1 MAYKKFIGL
10 IGCGYWGK
18 NLARDF
24 NYLGVLRRVSD
35 SNNDAKNE
43 VNRISKNILS
53 VFSNAISSSVIAK
66 GTTFLKGKENSQIFN
81 KNVNIVDKSDIKRAN
96 GSKYFDKEG
105 VRVDE
110 LDLVKDGVLKNLLVD
125 TYNGKKINKRSNGR
139 CGGTRAT
146 GTRD

>member
-43 VNRISKNILS
+43 VKTASDEAKFES
-53 VFSNAISSSVIAK
+53 VKFFMSSACCFSSDLFSNISFKPFSRDI
-66 GTTFLKGKENSQIFN
+66 
-81 KNVNIVDKSDIKRAN
+81 NV
-96 GSKYFDKEG
+96 
-105 VRVDE
+105 
-110 LDLVKDGVLKNLLVD
+110 
-125 TYNGKKINKRSNGR
+125 
-139 CGGTRAT
+139 
-146 GTRD
+146 

>member
-43 VNRISKNILS
+43 VNRISKNILFSTDYKKILKDENITS
-53 VFSNAISSSVIAK
+53 VAIATPAKTHYKLVKEALIAK
-66 GTTFLKGKENSQIFN
+66 
-81 KNVNIVDKSDIKRAN
+81 KNVFVEKPLCLNYR
-96 GSKYFDKEG
+96 EG
-105 VRVDE
+105 
-110 LDLVKDGVLKNLLVD
+110 KNLLLLS
-125 TYNGKKINKRSNGR
+125 KKNNVKLMVGHLMLYHP
-139 CGGTRAT
+139 AYL
-146 GTRD
+146 